1 MKKIRPSLTLA
12 LLEAREALMT
22 HFRPELN
29 EIGLTEQ
36 QWRVIRTL
44 AQHEELDSTS
54 LAEKACILK
63 PSLTGII
70 NRMSEMDLIAR
81 HRSETDQR
89 FSYISLTEA
98 GREIFAKMSVRM
110 EQRYQDIQNR
120 LGDEKM
126 QQLLDLLD
134 EAKKLK
140 RQL

>member
-29 EIGLTEQ
+29 DIGLTEQ
-36 QWRVIRTL
+36 QWRIIRTL
-44 AQHEELDSTS
+44 AQYDEMDSTT

-70 NRMSEMDLIAR
+70 NRLLETGLIDR
-81 HRSETDQR
+81 RRSDADQR

-98 GREIFAKMSVRM
+98 GQDVFAKMSVRM
-110 EQRYQDIQNR
+110 EERYQYIQEC

-126 QQLLDLLD
+126 QQLLSLLK
-134 EAKKLK
+134 EAKALK
-140 RQL
+140 RDI

>member
-36 QWRVIRTL
+36 QWRIIRTL
-44 AQHEELDSTS
+44 AQYDEMDSTS

-70 NRMSEMDLIAR
+70 NRLLETGLIDR
-81 HRSETDQR
+81 RRSDTDQR

-98 GREIFAKMSVRM
+98 GQEIFAKMSVRM
-110 EQRYQDIQNR
+110 EERYRYIQES
-120 LGDEKM
+120 LGEEKM
-126 QQLLDLLD
+126 QQLLSLLK
-134 EAKKLK
+134 EAKALK
-140 RQL
+140 RDI

>member
-29 EIGLTEQ
+29 DIGLTEQ
-36 QWRVIRTL
+36 QWRIIRTL
-44 AQHEELDSTS
+44 AQYDEMDSTT

-70 NRMSEMDLIAR
+70 NRLLETGLIDR
-81 HRSETDQR
+81 RRSDADQR

-98 GREIFAKMSVRM
+98 GQEVFAKMSVRM
-110 EQRYQDIQNR
+110 EERYQYIQEC

-126 QQLLDLLD
+126 QQLLSLLK
-134 EAKKLK
+134 EAKALK
-140 RQL
+140 RDI

>member
-29 EIGLTEQ
+29 DIGLTEQ

-44 AQHEELDSTS
+44 AQYQELDSTS

-70 NRMSEMDLIAR
+70 NRMLEMGLLTR
-81 HRSETDQR
+81 RRSETDQR
-89 FSYISLTEA
+89 FAFISLSEDGQKTFQQMR
-98 GREIFAKMSVRM
+98 GRM
-110 EQRYQDIQNR
+110 EARYQHIQDR
-120 LGDEKM
+120 FGEEKM
-126 QQLLDLLD
+126 KQLMELLK
-134 EAKKLK
+134 EIQTLK
-140 RQL
+140 QD